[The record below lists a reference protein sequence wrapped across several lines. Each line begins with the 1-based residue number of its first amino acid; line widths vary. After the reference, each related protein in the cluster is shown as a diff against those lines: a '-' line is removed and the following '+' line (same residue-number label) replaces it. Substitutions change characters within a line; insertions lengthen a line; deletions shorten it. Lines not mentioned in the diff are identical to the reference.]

1 MKKNNVFLAIII
13 AAISIALVVL
23 ISTVV
28 LDNSSKINEG
38 NFRINDA
45 VINSTV
51 DIKEKQEETE
61 IAELSNMV
69 FDISQENKLSLLIT
83 KKKKINNAYI
93 DNISFTA
100 PIKKGNM
107 YLTQSNFEDKFSLDN
122 EEQVINIYPSEKD
135 DQYYVEL
142 NIINENCVVDAKLP
156 NETKLVKFDGT
167 ILELLNMKISDFVF
181 DLSFDFNIIDTTGK
195 KNTCKVK
202 LNMPSQDLI
211 TDGISIIRQDLS
223 DYNFKVK

>member
-45 VINSTV
+45 VVNSTV

-83 KKKKINNAYI
+83 KDEKIN
-93 DNISFTA
+93 
-100 PIKKGNM
+100 
-107 YLTQSNFEDKFSLDN
+107 
-122 EEQVINIYPSEKD
+122 
-135 DQYYVEL
+135 
-142 NIINENCVVDAKLP
+142 
-156 NETKLVKFDGT
+156 
-167 ILELLNMKISDFVF
+167 KISW
-181 DLSFDFNIIDTTGK
+181 K
-195 KNTCKVK
+195 KQ
-202 LNMPSQDLI
+202 L
-211 TDGISIIRQDLS
+211 
-223 DYNFKVK
+223 